1 MLKLIKNINL
11 NCVRLYS
18 REITRPVVLGIETSC
33 DDTGAAI
40 VDGKGIVLGESLHSQ
55 HKTHLR

>member
-1 MLKLIKNINL
+1 MLKLFKSIKINY
-11 NCVRLYS
+11 VRQYS
-18 REITRPVVLGIETSC
+18 GEICRPVILGIETSC

-40 VDGKGIVLGESLHSQ
+40 VDSKGTVLGESLHSQ